1 MPKYAKNRYLKR
13 DFRFLW
19 RLLDIFVETLRN
31 EVFLHRCKLH
41 EYTTMRRHFR
51 LPTLMITAGIDIFLT
66 PEIPYVL
73 RTDHAERTRNES
85 YLFGSEDKLNI
96 ATATVPSANG
106 FR

>member
-19 RLLDIFVETLRN
+19 RLLDIFVKTLRN
-31 EVFLHRCKLH
+31 EIFLHRCKLH

-51 LPTLMITAGIDIFLT
+51 LPTLMITAGTDIFLT
-66 PEIPYVL
+66 PEIPYEPI
-73 RTDHAERTRNES
+73 TPSERGMNPIF
-85 YLFGSEDKLNI
+85 FGSEDKLNM